1 MSTGDPVATAAPL
14 RVVLVD
20 DHPVVRA
27 GLRALLDSQ
36 DDLTVVGEAE
46 SAVGAQRVVTATRP
60 DVVLMDLALGDG
72 PGGAQ
77 ATSALRALP
86 AAPQVLVLTTYDTEA
101 DVLAALEAGAVG
113 FLLKDAPAEEL
124 FRAVRQVARGQ
135 MTLAPSVAA
144 RLAHRV
150 SASHPV
156 PSAREIEILGLLARG
171 QTNRQ
176 MAAALFLSEA
186 TIKTHLSHIYTKLGV
201 DGRAGAVAHA
211 IEHHIIRPD
220 GSRST

>member
-1 MSTGDPVATAAPL
+1 MSREDVTSQL

-36 DDLTVVGEAE
+36 HDLTVVGEAD
-46 SAVGAQRVVTATRP
+46 SAAGAQRVVTATHP

-72 PGGAQ
+72 PGGTQ
-77 ATSALRALP
+77 ATAQLRALP
-86 AAPQVLVLTTYDTEA
+86 APPQVLVLTTYDTEA
-101 DVLAALEAGAVG
+101 DVLSALDAGAVG

-124 FRAVRQVARGQ
+124 FRAVRQVAAGQ
-135 MTLAPSVAA
+135 MTLAPPVAA
-144 RLAHRV
+144 RLARRV
-150 SASHPV
+150 STPQPAL
-156 PSAREIEILGLLARG
+156 SAREIEILGLLAQDRS
-171 QTNRQ
+171 NRQ

-186 TIKTHLSHIYTKLGV
+186 TIKTHLSHIYTKLSV

-211 IEHHIIRPD
+211 IEHHIIRAD
-220 GSRST
+220 GGRST

>member
-1 MSTGDPVATAAPL
+1 MSSGDVAAQL

-36 DDLTVVGEAE
+36 HDLTVVGEAD
-46 SAVGAQRVVTATRP
+46 SAAGAQRVVTATRP

-72 PGGAQ
+72 PGGAH
-77 ATSALRALP
+77 ATAALRALP

-101 DVLAALEAGAVG
+101 DVLAALGAGAMG
-113 FLLKDAPAEEL
+113 FLLKDAPPEEL
-124 FRAVRQVARGQ
+124 FRAVRQVASGQ
-135 MTLAPSVAA
+135 MTLAPPVAA
-144 RLAHRV
+144 RLARRV
-150 SASHPV
+150 NTPQPALSI
-156 PSAREIEILGLLARG
+156 REVEILGLLAED

-176 MAAALFLSEA
+176 MATALFLSQA

-211 IEHHIIRPD
+211 IKHRIIRAD
-220 GSRST
+220 GSPST